1 MLKVNFLKKKNL
13 NNIMIAIKKI
23 VANEIINSLGYP
35 TLQGKLFLDDG
46 RYVTVNISSVD
57 PEESLSVVEL
67 RDGDKNRYNGL
78 GVQKA
83 VSYINDLLGPKLVGI
98 SPIKQTEV
106 DNWLLKADGTKDKS
120 RLGVNSINLISKLI
134 ACSGA
139 LVSEKPLYQYLN
151 AKFIESSH
159 LSLELKK
166 LPTPLF
172 TLLTGSRGGQTYL
185 DFKEF
190 LIFPS
195 SAFPYHQSY
204 QISVDLYH
212 NLRKLF
218 KMKFFT
224 NLDALDAIKQSVE
237 SMSLHF
243 GQDIFASV
251 NFQAQHYFNQR
262 RYTIKDKEQ
271 PLSSEEYIKF
281 IKETIKKYL
290 LLVIIDPLEENDWL
304 SNKNVFEDIK
314 SDFYLSSEKN
324 SLSKQTS
331 TSVLKLNEIGTITEF
346 FSKVS
351 SLKTNNSNF
360 VISAGHAETNDDF
373 VADLSVALQSDFI
386 KFGPPVHS
394 ENVTK
399 YNRLLDIEKEL
410 KLS

>member
-1 MLKVNFLKKKNL
+1 MAV
-13 NNIMIAIKKI
+13 IKKI
-23 VANEIINSLGYP
+23 IANEIINSLGYP
-35 TLQGKLFLDDG
+35 TLQGKLFLDDD
-46 RYVTVNISSVD
+46 RFVVSNISSLDHDAKLEV
-57 PEESLSVVEL
+57 EEL
-67 RDGDKNRYNGL
+67 RDNDKERYNGF
-78 GVQKA
+78 GSKKA
-83 VSYINDLLGPKLVGI
+83 ASYINDLLGPKLVGV
-98 SPIKQTEV
+98 SPLKQTDI
-106 DNWLLKADGTKDKS
+106 DNWLLKADGTKNKS
-120 RLGVNSINLISKLI
+120 RLGVNTISLISKLV
-134 ACSGA
+134 ANAGA
-139 LVSEKPLYQYLN
+139 LVSNKQTYVYLN
-151 AKFIESSH
+151 ENFIKSSH

-172 TLLTGSRGGQTYL
+172 TLLTGGKDGQTDL

-237 SMSLHF
+237 SMNLHF
-243 GQDIFASV
+243 GQDIFASI
-251 NFQAQHYFNQR
+251 NFEAENYYNQ

-271 PLSSEEYIKF
+271 PLGSEDYIKF
-281 IKETIKKYL
+281 IKEIIKKYL
-290 LLVIIDPLEENDWL
+290 LLVIIDPLEENDL
-304 SNKNVFEDIK
+304 RANKNFSKDII
-314 SDFYLSSEKN
+314 SDFYLASNKSS
-324 SLSKQTS
+324 LFDQIS
-331 TSVLKLNEIGTITEF
+331 TAVLKFNEIGTITEF
-346 FSKVS
+346 FDQVIKLKNNKLNYIIS
-351 SLKTNNSNF
+351 S
-360 VISAGHAETNDDF
+360 GHAETNDDF
-373 VADLSVALQSDFI
+373 VADLSVALQADFV

>member
-1 MLKVNFLKKKNL
+1 M
-13 NNIMIAIKKI
+13 ATIKKI
-23 VANEIINSLGYP
+23 IANEIINSLGYP
-35 TLQGKLFLDDG
+35 TLQGKLFLDDN
-46 RYVTVNISSVD
+46 RYASVNISSLD
-57 PEESLSVVEL
+57 PEENLPVVEL

-83 VSYINDLLGPKLVGI
+83 VSYINDLLGPKLVGV
-98 SPIKQTEV
+98 SPLKQTEI
-106 DNWLLKADGTKDKS
+106 DNWLLKADGTSDKS

-134 ACSGA
+134 VSAGA
-139 LVSEKPLYQYLN
+139 LISDKPLYQYLN
-151 AKFIESSH
+151 LKFIESSH

-314 SDFYLSSEKN
+314 SDFYLSSEKS

-360 VISAGHAETNDDF
+360 IISAGHAETNDDF
-373 VADLSVALQSDFI
+373 VADLSVALQADFI

>member
-1 MLKVNFLKKKNL
+1 MV
-13 NNIMIAIKKI
+13 AIKKI
-23 VANEIINSLGYP
+23 IANEIINSLGYP
-35 TLQGKLFLDDG
+35 TLQGKIFLDDG
-46 RYVTVNISSVD
+46 RYVTVNISSLD
-57 PEESLSVVEL
+57 PEENLPVVEL

-83 VSYINDLLGPKLVGI
+83 VSYINDLLGPKLVGV
-98 SPIKQTEV
+98 SPVKQTEI

-120 RLGVNSINLISKLI
+120 RLGINTINLISKLI
-134 ACSGA
+134 ACAGA
-139 LVSEKPLYQYLN
+139 LVSDKPLYQYLN
-151 AKFIESSH
+151 IKFIESSH

-224 NLDALDAIKQSVE
+224 NLDALDAVKQSVE

-251 NFQAQHYFNQR
+251 NFQAQHYFNQK

-281 IKETIKKYL
+281 VKETIKKYL

-304 SNKNVFEDIK
+304 SNKNVFEDLK
-314 SDFYLSSEKN
+314 SDFYLSSEKS

-331 TSVLKLNEIGTITEF
+331 TSVLKLNEIGTVAEF
-346 FSKVS
+346 F
-351 SLKTNNSNF
+351 LRYL
-360 VISAGHAETNDDF
+360 A
-373 VADLSVALQSDFI
+373 
-386 KFGPPVHS
+386 
-394 ENVTK
+394 
-399 YNRLLDIEKEL
+399 
-410 KLS
+410 

>member
-1 MLKVNFLKKKNL
+1 MPV
-13 NNIMIAIKKI
+13 IKKI
-23 VANEIINSLGYP
+23 IANEIINSLGYP
-35 TLQGKLFLDDG
+35 TLQGKLFLDDD
-46 RYVTVNISSVD
+46 RFVISNISSLD
-57 PEESLSVVEL
+57 PEIDLPVKEL
-67 RDGDKNRYNGL
+67 RDGDKSRYNGL
-78 GVQKA
+78 GVKKA
-83 VSYINDLLGPKLVGI
+83 ASYVNDLLSPKLAGI
-98 SPIKQTEV
+98 SPLKQAEI
-106 DNWLLKADGTKDKS
+106 DSWLLKADGTNDKS
-120 RLGVNSINLISKLI
+120 RLGVNTISLISKLV
-134 ACSGA
+134 ANAGA
-139 LVSEKPLYQYLN
+139 LVSGQQPYVYLN
-151 AKFIESSH
+151 EKFIQSSH
-159 LSLELKK
+159 LTLEVKK

-172 TLLTGSRGGQTYL
+172 TLLTAGKGGQTDL

-251 NFQAQHYFNQR
+251 NFQAQHYFNQK

-281 IKETIKKYL
+281 VRETIKKYL

-304 SNKNVFEDIK
+304 SNKNVFEDLK
-314 SDFYLSSEKN
+314 SHFYLSSEKS
-324 SLSKQTS
+324 SLSKQTT

-346 FSKVS
+346 FS
-351 SLKTNNSNF
+351 
-360 VISAGHAETNDDF
+360 
-373 VADLSVALQSDFI
+373 
-386 KFGPPVHS
+386 
-394 ENVTK
+394 
-399 YNRLLDIEKEL
+399 
-410 KLS
+410 

>member
-1 MLKVNFLKKKNL
+1 MAV
-13 NNIMIAIKKI
+13 IKKI

-35 TLQGKLFLDDG
+35 TLQGKLFLDDN
-46 RYVTVNISSVD
+46 RFIISNISSLD
-57 PEESLSVVEL
+57 PTANLPVKEL
-67 RDGDKNRYNGL
+67 RDNEKDRYNGL
-78 GVQKA
+78 GSKKA
-83 VSYINDLLGPKLVGI
+83 ASYINDLLGPKLVGV
-98 SPIKQTEV
+98 SPLKQTDI

-120 RLGVNSINLISKLI
+120 NLGVNTITLISKLV
-134 ACSGA
+134 ANAGA
-139 LVSEKPLYQYLN
+139 MISNKPPYVYLN
-151 AKFIESSH
+151 ENFVKSSH
-159 LSLELKK
+159 LTLELKK

-172 TLLTGSRGGQTYL
+172 TLLTGGKGGQTDL
-185 DFKEF
+185 DFREF

-237 SMSLHF
+237 SMNFHY
-243 GQDIFASV
+243 GQDIFSSI
-251 NFQAQHYFNQR
+251 NFQAASYFNQ

-271 PLSSEEYIKF
+271 PLSSEDYIKY
-281 IKETIKKYL
+281 IKEIIKKYL
-290 LLVIIDPLEENDWL
+290 LLVIIDPLEENDQKA
-304 SNKNVFEDIK
+304 NKSFSEDIK
-314 SDFYLSSEKN
+314 TDFYLASSKS
-324 SLSKQTS
+324 SLFNQVT
-331 TSVLKLNEIGTITEF
+331 TAVLKLNEIGTITEF
-346 FSKVS
+346 FDQVTKLKKDKLNYIIS
-351 SLKTNNSNF
+351 S
-360 VISAGHAETNDDF
+360 GHAETNDDF